1 MGAFHLTK
9 TFENVDSAAT
19 GTEISPKS
27 VQTLL
32 LNFEMRTIQPQNQ
45 EIPEA
50 KLNGRTTS
58 RKKFS
63 KIWVYLARLSSFSE
77 ILESAVPFATGSC
90 RKFKPDVWL
99 NGKRPIFT
107 HS

>member
-1 MGAFHLTK
+1 MAAFHLTK
-9 TFENVDSAAT
+9 TFENVDSAAN

-45 EIPEA
+45 EIPGA

-58 RKKFS
+58 RKKSS